1 MLNKLNIA
9 QVVLIMEEHSAWTF
23 FQDKWPI
30 LVPAFATL
38 ISFITFILI
47 ADRKQRKE
55 KAAKEAKKKI

>member
-1 MLNKLNIA
+1 
-9 QVVLIMEEHSAWTF
+9 MEEHSAWTF

-55 KAAKEAKKKI
+55 KAEKEAKKKIQQK